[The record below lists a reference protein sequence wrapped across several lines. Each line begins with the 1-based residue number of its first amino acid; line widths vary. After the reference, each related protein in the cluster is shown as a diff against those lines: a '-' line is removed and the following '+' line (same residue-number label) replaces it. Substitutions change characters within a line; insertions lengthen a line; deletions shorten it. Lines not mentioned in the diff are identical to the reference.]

1 MAKKWARKQHQRHD
15 CTVTD
20 RTQKFKVRISETL
33 KCNGNWIDERVENLL
48 CYLITS
54 CPMFEDC
61 LKEARTRTQKDP
73 SGQT

>member
-1 MAKKWARKQHQRHD
+1 MATKWKHKQHHRHE
-15 CTVTD
+15 CKVVD
-20 RTQKFKVRISETL
+20 RTQSFKVKSSETL
-33 KCNGNWIDERVENLL
+33 LYNGNWIDERVENLL

-73 SGQT
+73 NGQT